1 MEDLEVG
8 VHVLPGLAT
17 LVDDANGSVTAAG
30 QFALNANPKIQQFYE
45 ALLRDISL
53 GVSAAVAKQIARALK
68 NPSPSPTRNG
78 RPDSPSS
85 ALSSS
90 LGSLGDIDSV
100 NEDLNMSEESR
111 ATGYMGKNSDVAWIQ
126 RLVSEITKQGNDG
139 AASGSPRQ
147 YQLPV
152 DSSIAS
158 MNYHLDHQRLFE
170 PKVTDNFSLP
180 PKALADQKWLA
191 VLNMVLA
198 IGSRIQRLS
207 QQNSQ
212 SNDAEVFFARAKFLN
227 ISENVLYDRAD
238 LQQVQAEVLMAFYLL
253 TLSQINRSWKMIGI
267 ATRSGI
273 ALGLNL
279 RITNKKFDSESN
291 AARTRL
297 WWSIFYLEH
306 ILSIMTGR
314 VSCIGDGSC
323 PVGPPQPLN
332 NSECSVPHLEPSPS
346 IYFFHLVDLSFITQ
360 AITNRVYSTGILRH
374 SWSQVESRIDLYG
387 KKMDQWVSGLHP
399 YFAFEGNQSDL
410 FPGSKSYCQVS
421 LALHYYGARIVL
433 NRPCLTRPDID
444 QASGI
449 RFSRS
454 LFGNNSALAC
464 IRASLALLNVLPN
477 RPDTDWGRFVAT
489 RWCFLHFL
497 MQATTVLLLQTSIGP
512 VPVKTKKD
520 TTTEICA
527 GAPGT
532 TESPDIIIAA
542 VKKALRWLHC
552 LGGTDEASRR
562 AFELCNSCIRRIA
575 LSKGLDLAGVPLT
588 PVPFRMPSDVH
599 YPQQQRGLSGET
611 SRLPSQQ
618 QNQGSHSQKSPQQ
631 IDTYDEGGDEILFH
645 ESDETQTSFGSLQ
658 NPFAVLD
665 TDTDMSELISHSTE
679 ATFEGILLT
688 MMGSNV

>member
-1 MEDLEVG
+1 
-8 VHVLPGLAT
+8 
-17 LVDDANGSVTAAG
+17 
-30 QFALNANPKIQQFYE
+30 
-45 ALLRDISL
+45 
-53 GVSAAVAKQIARALK
+53 
-68 NPSPSPTRNG
+68 
-78 RPDSPSS
+78 
-85 ALSSS
+85 
-90 LGSLGDIDSV
+90 
-100 NEDLNMSEESR
+100 
-111 ATGYMGKNSDVAWIQ
+111 
-126 RLVSEITKQGNDG
+126 
-139 AASGSPRQ
+139 
-147 YQLPV
+147 
-152 DSSIAS
+152 
-158 MNYHLDHQRLFE
+158 
-170 PKVTDNFSLP
+170 
-180 PKALADQKWLA
+180 
-191 VLNMVLA
+191 
-198 IGSRIQRLS
+198 
-207 QQNSQ
+207 
-212 SNDAEVFFARAKFLN
+212 
-227 ISENVLYDRAD
+227 
-238 LQQVQAEVLMAFYLL
+238 
-253 TLSQINRSWKMIGI
+253 MIGI

-291 AARTRL
+291 VARTRL

-332 NSECSVPHLEPSPS
+332 NSECSVPDLGKSGDEQQAQGCDVQWSIYLQQEQLKSQQTWLKAIEPSPS

-374 SWSQVESRIDLYG
+374 SWSQVEIRIDLYG

-433 NRPCLTRPDID
+433 NRPCLTRPEID

-464 IRASLALLNVLPN
+464 IRASLALLNVLPSW
-477 RPDTDWGRFVAT
+477 PDTDWGHFVAP

-588 PVPFRMPSDVH
+588 PVPFRMPSDFH

-631 IDTYDEGGDEILFH
+631 IDTYDEGSDDILFH